1 MSTTQVTGAG
11 LDESTGIGT
20 EPPAAAGIIDSKVGE
35 VSQTQ
40 LMYRRFKQSKLAIV
54 SLIILGLL
62 YLSAIFAPF
71 LAPNDPVAVDEAY
84 KYASPSPLTWSGGP
98 AMCTVKQE
106 IDPVNISTTYIKDC
120 SNPIPLQFF
129 GPGFEYKFLGLIPTD
144 RHLIVAP
151 EGEAKLLLFG
161 ADGNGRDIFAR
172 TLYGGRVSLTIGLIG
187 VAIAT
192 VLGSVLGT
200 WSGYAGGMTDNLIQ
214 RFIEV
219 IMSIP
224 TLPLWATM
232 AAVLSPDM
240 SVVQRYFL
248 MTLILALVA
257 WAGLARQ
264 VRGKV
269 MGYAKSDYVS
279 AAKSAGAKSPR
290 IILTH
295 LLPNSASHIVAV
307 SMLAIPAAII
317 AETTLSFL
325 GIGMVEPAISWGVL
339 LKDAQRIDVL
349 QQYPWVLLPAVFV
362 IVAVASFQLLGDGVR
377 DAVDPYS

>member
-84 KYASPSPLTWSGGP
+84 KYAAPSSLTWSGGP

-129 GPGFEYKFLGLIPTD
+129 GPGFEYKFLGLIPTN

-192 VLGSVLGT
+192 VLGSILGT

-214 RFIEV
+214 R
-219 IMSIP
+219 
-224 TLPLWATM
+224 
-232 AAVLSPDM
+232 
-240 SVVQRYFL
+240 
-248 MTLILALVA
+248 
-257 WAGLARQ
+257 
-264 VRGKV
+264 
-269 MGYAKSDYVS
+269 
-279 AAKSAGAKSPR
+279 
-290 IILTH
+290 
-295 LLPNSASHIVAV
+295 
-307 SMLAIPAAII
+307 
-317 AETTLSFL
+317 
-325 GIGMVEPAISWGVL
+325 
-339 LKDAQRIDVL
+339 
-349 QQYPWVLLPAVFV
+349 
-362 IVAVASFQLLGDGVR
+362 
-377 DAVDPYS
+377 

>member
-1 MSTTQVTGAG
+1 MSTAQITGAG
-11 LDESTGIGT
+11 LDQGPT
-20 EPPAAAGIIDSKVGE
+20 EPAVAAVVADSKVGE

-40 LMYRRFKQSKLAIV
+40 LMYRRFKQSKLAII

-62 YLSAIFAPF
+62 YLSALLAPF
-71 LAPNDPVAVDEAY
+71 LAPNDPVAVDQAY
-84 KYASPSPLTWSGGP
+84 KYAAPSSLTWSGGP
-98 AMCTVKQE
+98 AMCRVTQE
-106 IDPVNISTTYIKDC
+106 IDPVNISTTYVKDC
-120 SNPIPLQFF
+120 GNPIPLHFF
-129 GPGFEYKFLGLIPTD
+129 GQGFQYKFLGLIAMD

-172 TLYGGRVSLTIGLIG
+172 TLYGGRVSLTIGILG
-187 VAIAT
+187 VAVAT
-192 VLGSVLGT
+192 VLGSVMGT
-200 WSGYAGGMTDNLIQ
+200 WSGYAGGKTDNLIQ

-219 IMSIP
+219 VMSIP

-232 AAVLSPDM
+232 AAVLSPDL
-240 SVVQRYFL
+240 SVTNRYFL
-248 MTLILALVA
+248 MTLILSLVA

-269 MGYAKSDYVS
+269 MGYAKSDYVAS
-279 AAKSAGAKSPR
+279 AKSAGAKAPR

-307 SMLAIPAAII
+307 SMLAIPATII

-325 GIGMVEPAISWGVL
+325 GIGMLEPAISWGVL

-349 QQYPWVLLPAVFV
+349 QQYPWVLLPALFV
-362 IVAVASFQLLGDGVR
+362 IVAVACFQLLGDGVR

>member
-71 LAPNDPVAVDEAY
+71 LAPNDPVAVDQAY
-84 KYASPSPLTWSGGP
+84 KYAAPSPLTWSGGP

-106 IDPVNISTTYIKDC
+106 I
-120 SNPIPLQFF
+120 F
-129 GPGFEYKFLGLIPTD
+129 GQGFEYKFLGLIPTD

-161 ADGNGRDIFAR
+161 ADGNGRDIYSR

-192 VLGSVLGT
+192 VLGSILGT

-240 SVVQRYFL
+240 SVIQRYFL

>member
-1 MSTTQVTGAG
+1 MTIAGVEGPG
-11 LDESTGIGT
+11 LDDRTSVDVETAFVATENSKIG
-20 EPPAAAGIIDSKVGE
+20 EI
-35 VSQTQ
+35 SQSQ
-40 LMYRRFKQSKLAIV
+40 LMVRRFKQSKLAIF
-54 SLIILGLL
+54 SLIVLGLL
-62 YLSAIFAPF
+62 YLAAIFAP
-71 LAPNDPVAVDEAY
+71 LLSPNDPVQVDQAF
-84 KYASPSPLTWSGGP
+84 KYAAPSSLTWSGGP

-106 IDPVNISTTYIKDC
+106 IDPVNISTTYVKDC
-120 SNPIPLQFF
+120 NNPIPLQIF
-129 GPGFEYKFLGLIPTD
+129 GKGFEYKFLGLIPAD

-151 EGEAKLLLFG
+151 AGGDAKLLLFG

-172 TLYGGRVSLTIGLIG
+172 TLYGSRVSLSIGLLG

-192 VLGSVLGT
+192 VLGSVIGT
-200 WSGYAGGMTDNLIQ
+200 WSGYAGGRTDNLIQ

-240 SVVQRYFL
+240 SVTKRYFL

-269 MGYAKSDYVS
+269 MGYAKSDYVA
-279 AAKSAGAKSPR
+279 AAKSAGAKGPR
-290 IILTH
+290 IITTH

-307 SMLAIPAAII
+307 SMLAIPATII

-325 GIGMVEPAISWGVL
+325 GIGMLEPAISWGVL

-349 QQYPWVLLPAVFV
+349 QQYPWVLTPALFV

>member
-1 MSTTQVTGAG
+1 MSTAQVAGAG
-11 LDESTGIGT
+11 IATRAVN
-20 EPPAAAGIIDSKVGE
+20 EPAEVAVVDNKIGE
-35 VSQTQ
+35 VSQTS
-40 LMYRRFKQSKLAIV
+40 LMVRRFKQSKLAIV

-62 YLSAIFAPF
+62 YLSALIGPF
-71 LAPNDPVAVDEAY
+71 LAPNDPVAVDQAY
-84 KYASPSPLTWSGGP
+84 KYAAPSSLTWSGGP
-98 AMCTVKQE
+98 AMCRVTQE
-106 IDPVNISTTYIKDC
+106 IDPINISTTYVKDC
-120 SNPIPLQFF
+120 NNGIPLKFF
-129 GPGFEYKFLGLIPTD
+129 GKGFDYKILGLIKTD
-144 RHLIVAP
+144 RHLVVAP
-151 EGEAKLLLFG
+151 EGQAKLLLFG

-172 TLYGGRVSLTIGLIG
+172 TLYGGRVSLTIGLLG

-192 VLGSVLGT
+192 VLGSIMGT
-200 WSGYAGGMTDNLIQ
+200 WSGYAGGRTDNLIQ

-232 AAVLSPDM
+232 AAVLSPDL
-240 SVVQRYFL
+240 SVVKRYFL
-248 MTLILALVA
+248 MTLILSLVS

-269 MGYAKSDYVS
+269 MAYARSDYVA
-279 AAKSAGAKSPR
+279 AAKSAGAKGPR
-290 IILTH
+290 IIVTH

-307 SMLAIPAAII
+307 SMLAIPATII

-325 GIGMVEPAISWGVL
+325 GIGMLEPAISWGVL

-349 QQYPWVLLPAVFV
+349 QQYPWVLLPALFV
-362 IVAVASFQLLGDGVR
+362 IVAVACFQLLGDGVR